1 MLDVSKFVSAEVL
14 TLAKQK
20 LHDKTAAWNGGVC
33 SGMCIDLE
41 GKETL
46 GASHTACHSWV
57 GYAYAYIKTGGKN
70 LYGTAWDAAYPKD
83 AKNFLTLTCH
93 SPRRSQ
99 NICDAEAV
107 EGIIK
112 WFAHESPWSEYFLNK
127 DDEKS
132 LLNDGAILFC
142 GPDGLS
148 HAEAMWICKVMRYSV
163 EGSKSLE
170 SWLTLYKAGVNPVLA
185 VLVCTYVQPVKGATF
200 GYSGVDGHVSVFG
213 QYNGP
218 APDLASIMEMKI
230 NKNAPTTGAVFACG
244 GKPIPTKIHK
254 GSPTEIIKG
263 FCKPVTKDDGW
274 GGKVAGAGADINEF
288 TQRVLAWQAELMGE
302 AVPEPVVVEK
312 AAKPAAKKP
321 GKNTVFLE
329 MDM

>member
-1 MLDVSKFVSAEVL
+1 MLDVSKFVTNEL
-14 TLAKQK
+14 LAAAKK
-20 LHDKTAAWNGGVC
+20 RLHAITAGWTGGVC
-33 SGMCIDLE
+33 NGTCMDLE
-41 GKETL
+41 GGETL
-46 GASHTACHSWV
+46 GAAHTACHSWV
-57 GYAYAYIKTGGKN
+57 GYAFASIKTEGKN
-70 LYGTAWDAAYPKD
+70 RYGVTWDTAYPKG

-93 SPRRSQ
+93 SKKRSAR
-99 NICDAEAV
+99 ICEEDAV

-112 WFAHESPWSEYFLNK
+112 WFAHESPWSEFILNR

-132 LLNDGAILFC
+132 LEDGAILLC

-148 HAEAMWICKVMRYSV
+148 HAEAMWICKVLRYST

-200 GYSGVDGHVSVFG
+200 GFTGVDGHVSVFG

-218 APDLASIMEMKI
+218 SPDLRSIVEMKI
-230 NKNAPTTGAVFACG
+230 NKNAPTTGALFACG
-244 GKPIPTKIHK
+244 GQPIPTKTHK
-254 GSPTEIIKG
+254 GSVNEIIKS
-263 FCKPVTKDDGW
+263 FCKPVMKDDGW
-274 GGKVAGAGADINEF
+274 GGKIAGAGADTTDFVN
-288 TQRVLAWQAELMGE
+288 RVLAWQAELTGE
-302 AVPEPVVVEK
+302 DVPAPVVAEK